1 LINLLNLP
9 AKIRASTKIIPR
21 ITEMNITIAREASNF
36 QKRKETVTGKV
47 FWRTNNV
54 INPRISNK
62 RMATIIIASVLQ
74 KDLYFTLSLQCL
86 VLPKNRHFKR

>member
-1 LINLLNLP
+1 MV
-9 AKIRASTKIIPR
+9 STKIIPR

-62 RMATIIIASVLQ
+62 RMAINIIASVLQ
-74 KDLYFTLSLQCL
+74 KDLYFKVNLQRL
-86 VLPKNRHFKR
+86 VLLKNKASQEVTINQ